1 MIRTIA
7 IVVALL
13 GGLLG
18 AGLGSLAIA
27 RADDAAPADD
37 AADTAG
43 IESRARATLDRLG
56 LTGSFAFDYYSSN
69 HDIDDRDHFPGL
81 NLVLKHR
88 MKLGDGVRWVAEARV
103 LAEQVG
109 HEHEDA
115 THGLPRSVRYAD
127 EVTSELREG
136 YIEISRS
143 LWEMRVGRQII
154 PWGRGDEIN
163 PTDVI
168 SPKNYT
174 LLLPEGSPSYR
185 GGVNAFRIDAFLPWD
200 LRAIGVYVPFFE
212 QTIIPLSDP
221 PDGARLQERLPPIT
235 FGNGSA
241 GFKLDRSG
249 GKVDASIAYYYG
261 FNLLPEVRIAS
272 ASANPATG
280 GLSADVDLAHGRQH
294 MIGADFATAAG
305 RFGYRGEV
313 AWVQTDNPHARRVES
328 IVPYLS
334 YVLGIER
341 SFSDSLSVI
350 VQYVGRYVPQRI
362 DPERA
367 LNNPN
372 PVLAQADFLAAKS
385 TVVINQ
391 QLDTVQN
398 GWSLRIDKKFW
409 NDTLDCELL
418 GVHYFERNDFFIRP
432 RLAYDWTDA
441 WKTTI
446 GAEVFHGPHNS
457 TFGRVQKNT
466 GGFFEVKYS
475 F

>member
-18 AGLGSLAIA
+18 AESYVVAVA

-37 AADTAG
+37 AAEAAS
-43 IESRARATLDRLG
+43 IESRARAALDRLG
-56 LTGSFAFDYYSSN
+56 LSGSLAFDYYSSN
-69 HDIDDRDHFPGL
+69 HDIDDRDNFPGL

-88 MKLGDGVRWVAEARV
+88 LKLGSGIRWVAEARV

-115 THGLPRSVRYAD
+115 THGLPRSLRYAD

-136 YIEISRS
+136 YVEISRS

-185 GGVNAFRIDAFLPWD
+185 SGVNAFRVDAFLPWNV
-200 LRAIGVYVPFFE
+200 RAIGVYVPFFE

-221 PDGARLQERLPPIT
+221 PEGVRLEERLPAMT
-235 FGNGSA
+235 FRNGSA
-241 GFKLDRSG
+241 GIKLDRSG
-249 GKVDASIAYYYG
+249 GKVDASIGYYYG
-261 FNLLPEVRIAS
+261 FNLLPEVRIVE

-280 GLSADVDLAHGRQH
+280 ALSGDVDLAHGRQH

-328 IVPYLS
+328 IVPYLW

-350 VQYVGRYVPQRI
+350 LQYVGRYVPQRI

-367 LNNPN
+367 LSNPD
-372 PVLAQADFLAAKS
+372 PVLGQAMFLAARS

-418 GVHYFERNDFFIRP
+418 GVQYFERNDFFIRP

-441 WKTTI
+441 WKTSI
-446 GAEVFHGPHNS
+446 GGEVFHGPKNS
-457 TFGRVQKNT
+457 TFGRIEKNT
-466 GGFFEVKYS
+466 GAFVEVKYS

>member
-1 MIRTIA
+1 MLRTIA

-18 AGLGSLAIA
+18 TEPSMVATA
-27 RADDAAPADD
+27 RADDAPEAPAE
-37 AADTAG
+37 T
-43 IESRARATLDRLG
+43 ESVETRARAALDRLG
-56 LTGSFAFDYYSSN
+56 LSGSLAFDYYSSN
-69 HDIDDRDHFPGL
+69 HDIDDRDNFPGL
-81 NLVLKHR
+81 NLILKHR
-88 MKLGDGVRWVAEARV
+88 AKLAPGIRWFAEARV

-115 THGLPRSVRYAD
+115 THGSPRSLRYAD

-136 YIEISRS
+136 YVEVSREA
-143 LWEMRVGRQII
+143 WEMRVGRQII

-174 LLLPEGSPSYR
+174 LLLPEGSPEYR
-185 GGVNAFRIDAFLPWD
+185 GGVNAFRLDAFLPWNV
-200 LRAIGVYVPFFE
+200 RAIGVYVPFFE

-221 PDGARLQERLPPIT
+221 PEGARVDDRLPALT
-235 FGNGSA
+235 FENGSA
-241 GFKLDRSG
+241 GIKLDRSG

-261 FNLLPEVRIAS
+261 FNLLPEVRIAR
-272 ASANPATG
+272 AAADPLTG
-280 GLSADVDLAHGRQH
+280 ALTADVDLAHGRQH

-328 IVPYLS
+328 VVPYLS

-341 SFSDSLSVI
+341 SFSNSLSVI
-350 VQYVGRYVPQRI
+350 VQYTGRYVPDRI

-367 LNNPN
+367 LENNSD
-372 PVLAQADFLAAKS
+372 PVLAQAKFLAARS

-398 GWSLRIDKKFW
+398 GWSLRLDKKFW

-418 GVHYFERNDFFIRP
+418 GVHYFERNDFFVRP
-432 RLAYDWTDA
+432 RVAYDWTDA
-441 WKTTI
+441 WKTSI
-446 GAEVFHGPHNS
+446 GGEVFHGPNNS
-457 TFGRVQKNT
+457 TFGRIERNT
-466 GGFFEVKYS
+466 GGFVEVKYS